1 MASFLFYH
9 GLDPMSVA
17 EIGARLRL
25 PAGVVQ
31 EFMVMF
37 AETKLVLPLAAEG
50 TYVLARDPETIGI
63 KDILDCVRNAG
74 KAVRVEGERGKEEN
88 AIDELLADVDQSAG
102 KALERKD
109 LQTLILS
116 VSPPE
121 RRR

>member
-1 MASFLFYH
+1 VTS
-9 GLDPMSVA
+9 
-17 EIGARLRL
+17 
-25 PAGVVQ
+25 
-31 EFMVMF
+31 
-37 AETKLVLPLAAEG
+37 
-50 TYVLARDPETIGI
+50 
-63 KDILDCVRNAG
+63 AG